1 LFSPRIRVRFK
12 EKSGLCSRRKEPAL
26 DLQLTGK
33 VALIAASSKGLGKAV
48 AAQLAAEGCD
58 VMLTSRNAEQ
68 LAITRQEL
76 LPEARGRVACW
87 PCDLTSNAEIRALV
101 AATREQLGSL
111 DILINNAGGPP
122 GGGFEQI
129 DDAAWQTAFELNLLS
144 YVRLIREVLPDLKLK
159 GGRIINITSSS
170 IRQPIP
176 GLILSNAFR
185 MGVLGLAKSLA
196 DELAPF
202 NILVNTVA
210 PGRIATDRTAYLDQ
224 LKAAKR
230 GISQEQ
236 VVADSLQNI
245 PLKRYG
251 DPGEFAKV
259 VCFLASGASS
269 YVTGSTL
276 MIDGGMVRSY

>member
-1 LFSPRIRVRFK
+1 MK
-12 EKSGLCSRRKEPAL
+12 ESDM

-33 VALIAASSKGLGKAV
+33 VALVVASSKGLGKAI
-48 AAQLAAEGCD
+48 AGQLAAEGCD

-68 LAITRQEL
+68 LDLARQEL
-76 LPEARGRVACW
+76 LPSATGRVACY
-87 PCDLTSNAEIRALV
+87 PCDITKRAEIQTLV
-101 AATREQLGSL
+101 AATRKQLGPI

-129 DDAAWQTAFELNLLS
+129 DDDAWQEAFELNLLS
-144 YVRLIREVLPDLKLK
+144 YVRLIREVLPDLKQH

-170 IRQPIP
+170 IKQPIP

-185 MGVLGLAKSLA
+185 MGILGLSKSLA
-196 DELAPF
+196 DELASY

-224 LKAAKR
+224 LKADKR
-230 GISQEQ
+230 GISKEQ
-236 VVADSLQNI
+236 VVAESLQNI

-251 DPGEFAKV
+251 GTEEFARA
-259 VCFLASGASS
+259 VCFLASDASS
-269 YVTGSTL
+269 FITGSTL
-276 MIDGGMVRSY
+276 IVDGGMVRGY

>member
-1 LFSPRIRVRFK
+1 V
-12 EKSGLCSRRKEPAL
+12 

-33 VALIAASSKGLGKAV
+33 IALVVASSKGLGKAI
-48 AAQLAAEGCD
+48 AGQLAVEGCD

-68 LAITRQEL
+68 LDITRKQL
-76 LPEARGRVACW
+76 LPIARGRVECCS
-87 PCDLTSNAEIRALV
+87 CDITKRADIQTMVAE
-101 AATREQLGSL
+101 TRERLGPI

-122 GGGFEQI
+122 GGGFEQVD
-129 DDAAWQTAFELNLLS
+129 DDAWQAAFELNLLS
-144 YVRLIREVLPDLKLK
+144 YVRLIREVLPDLKQK
-159 GGRIINITSSS
+159 GGRIINVTSSS
-170 IRQPIP
+170 IKQPIP

-185 MGVLGLAKSLA
+185 MGILGMAKSLA

-224 LKAAKR
+224 LKADKR
-230 GISQEQ
+230 GISKEQ
-236 VVADSLQNI
+236 VVAESLQNI

-251 DPGEFAKV
+251 DAEEFAKV

-276 MIDGGMVRSY
+276 MVDGGMVKGY